1 MTAEE
6 HVPGTKSAWIVAGG
20 LTLVSA
26 VGFLWHRLRAEAAE
40 ERARPIVEEP
50 APQEAATSSDLG
62 AGRRVQASQDL
73 PRSSATESTL
83 PPTIAER
90 PLDHIDLAMP
100 AGELVARMH
109 AFRRAPHEDGLAA
122 LRALAASSDPM
133 VVRGVI
139 LSLAAVGPQLAPAS
153 RAAALATLV
162 DLYERFEEDRVA
174 EARGHR
180 MLIIA
185 ALADV
190 GDEAGMDFLGKLI
203 DKNQRDLHMLYLIA
217 KSLSRMPDSV
227 DVSGPAR
234 SIRHIVEEWSEP
246 LDRDAARTLADLDG
260 KLALIE
266 ASADR

>member
-1 MTAEE
+1 MTVEE
-6 HVPGTKSAWIVAGG
+6 HVPGLKSAWIVASG
-20 LTLVSA
+20 LTAAAA
-26 VGFLWHRLRAEAAE
+26 VGLLWHRSRAEAAK
-40 ERARPIVEEP
+40 ERARPTVEER
-50 APQEAATSSDLG
+50 APPEAAVSSDLE
-62 AGRRVQASQDL
+62 AGKYVQASQDL
-73 PRSSATESTL
+73 PRSSAPETTS
-83 PPTIAER
+83 PPTIAAR
-90 PLDHIDLAMP
+90 PLDRVDLAMP

-109 AFRRAPHEDGLAA
+109 TFRRAPYEDGLAA

-162 DLYERFEEDRVA
+162 DLYERFEDDRVA

-190 GDEAGMDFLGKLI
+190 GDEASLDFLGKLI
-203 DKNQRDLHMLYLIA
+203 DENQRDLHMLYLIA
-217 KSLSRMPDSV
+217 KSLSRMPESV
-227 DVSGPAR
+227 DVFGPAR

-246 LDRDAARTLADLDG
+246 LDRDATRTLADLEG

-266 ASADR
+266 ASAVR